1 MKVDLR
7 SDTVTKPSPAMR
19 TVMAEAEVGDD
30 LFGEDPTVNELQRR
44 VSELLGKDSA
54 LFVASGTM
62 ANELAIKSQTRHGDE
77 IIMERDSHLFKYE
90 SGGLAAIS
98 GVQTNLID
106 GERGRFRR
114 EDIENAVNPTVSYFA
129 PTSLI
134 AVENTTNYGGG
145 AIFDLNEIKRIHEFA
160 IEQGLK
166 MHLDGARLF
175 NACVETGIAA
185 SEYAAHFDTVA
196 VCLSKGLGAPVGSVL
211 AGSAE
216 TIEVARRFRK
226 MFGGGMR
233 QAGII
238 AAGGLYALE
247 HNIDRLKEDHRRA
260 KRLAEGI
267 SSIGPL
273 SVKYPV
279 DTNFVMI
286 DVSATGMGAEEA
298 RARLGEEGIGTLAL
312 DPTLLR
318 ALTHLDI
325 DDEGIESAVT
335 VFKKLFG

>member
-7 SDTVTKPSPAMR
+7 SDTVTKPSRAMR
-19 TVMAEAEVGDD
+19 AVMAEAEVGDD
-30 LFGEDPTVNELQRR
+30 HFGEDPTVNELQRR
-44 VSELLGKDSA
+44 VSELLGKESA

-77 IIMERDSHLFKYE
+77 IVMERDSHLFKYE

-114 EDIENAVNPTVSYFA
+114 EDIENAVNPAASYFA

-134 AVENTTNYGGG
+134 AVENTTNCGGG
-145 AIFDLNEIKRIHEFA
+145 AIFDLNEINRIREFA
-160 IEQGLK
+160 NEHNLK

-175 NACVETGIAA
+175 NACVETGVAA
-185 SEYAAHFDTVA
+185 SEYAAQFDTVA
-196 VCLSKGLGAPVGSVL
+196 VCLSKGLGAPVGSLL

-260 KRLAEGI
+260 RHLAEGV

-273 SVKYPV
+273 SVRYPV

-298 RARLGEEGIGTLAL
+298 CARLGEEGIGTMAL

-325 DDEGIESAVT
+325 DDESIEMAVS
-335 VFKKLFG
+335 VFKRLFG